1 MGYNRNMPK
10 AVVYAPATHRG
21 LEMKHLPTEQGL
33 QKVLQV
39 LKHIRAQTTLGKLL
53 QTTLDAYQLLAGIPT
68 HILIDTTHLPWM
80 PT

>member
-10 AVVYAPATHRG
+10 AVVYAPATHGG
-21 LEMKHLPTEQGL
+21 LGMKHLLMEQGL
-33 QKVLQV
+33 HKVLQV

-53 QTTLDAYQLLAGIPT
+53 QTMIDAYQLLAGIPK
-68 HILIDTTHLPWM
+68 HILSDTTYLPWM